1 MKSKITLL
9 CVSVFFISALSFA
22 QKKTAPKSFIK
33 KDIGIGKYHDS
44 DELKQMRKGEL
55 LELYVERIQVLAN
68 ILPYIAFATKPGIT
82 MTSLGI
88 PTSGENIK
96 ALDNQMEN
104 TENYVQETLEF
115 QRMFLPYSDT
125 GNLVSAVLFYEE
137 IMKNIHS
144 YDEYN

>member
-1 MKSKITLL
+1 MKLKITLL
-9 CVSVFFISALSFA
+9 CVGIFFISASGFA
-22 QKKTAPKSFIK
+22 QKKNAPKSFIK
-33 KDIGIGKYHDS
+33 KDIGIGKYHS
-44 DELKQMRKGEL
+44 GEELKQMKKGQL
-55 LELYVERIQVLAN
+55 LELYVERIEVLAN

-88 PTSGENIK
+88 PTTNENLK
-96 ALDNQMEN
+96 ALDNQFEN
-104 TENYVQETLEF
+104 TENYVQETVEF
-115 QRMFLPYSDT
+115 QRIILPYSDT